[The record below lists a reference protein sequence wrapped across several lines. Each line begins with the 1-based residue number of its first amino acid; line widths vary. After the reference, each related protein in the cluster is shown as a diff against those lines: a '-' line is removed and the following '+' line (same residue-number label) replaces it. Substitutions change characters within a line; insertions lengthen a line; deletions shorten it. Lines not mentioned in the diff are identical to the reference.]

1 MHFNFDGNYR
11 MARALAE
18 QIAQLLPPQVVER
31 AGNTWVAQ
39 DECERDL
46 GLTDWNRRDVYDN
59 MHRRF
64 LQAPFT
70 GEPENAAKA
79 GTWAARVGR
88 LQPLL
93 NQTNATA
100 AREVYLHAI
109 SRWPDDFR
117 LHMNYAAFLEGTR
130 DLKDAVS
137 EWQQVES
144 LLPHHYLAAFEIGRL
159 SAVLNQND
167 EARVWL
173 SRALL
178 ARPDLSEGWYELGRV
193 QATVGQFEAALAS
206 FGRACQLVP
215 AEPRYRCEMAK
226 ALIKLQRRDEAIA
239 QLDQAVKVGKDFW
252 EAHSL
257 LGEQLAFNGRIAE
270 ARRQFEETL
279 RLNPNVAIAHYNLG
293 VVLVKQG
300 QLAEARRE
308 FGEVLRLDPENI
320 MARSALVR
328 LARAQQ

>member
-1 MHFNFDGNYR
+1 
-11 MARALAE
+11 
-18 QIAQLLPPQVVER
+18 LLPPQVAEQ
-31 AGNTWVAQ
+31 AGNTWAAQ

-59 MHRRF
+59 MRRRF

-70 GEPENAAKA
+70 GQPANAAKA
-79 GTWAARVGR
+79 GAWAARLGR

-93 NQTNATA
+93 NQTNASA

-117 LHMNYAAFLEGTR
+117 LHMNYAAFLEATR
-130 DLKDAVS
+130 DLKASIS

-159 SAVLNQND
+159 SSALGQTD

-173 SRALL
+173 ARALL
-178 ARPDLSEGWYELGRV
+178 ARPDLSEGWYELGRS
-193 QATVGQFEAALAS
+193 QAAAGQFEAAFAS
-206 FGRACQLVP
+206 FGRARQLVP
-215 AEPRYRCEMAK
+215 AELRYRCEMAK

-239 QLDQAVKVGKDFW
+239 QLDQAVKLGQNSW

-257 LGEQLAFNGRIAE
+257 LGEQLAFTGRIAE
-270 ARRQFEETL
+270 ARHQFEETL

-293 VVLVKQG
+293 VVLVKAG
-300 QLAEARRE
+300 QLAEARRQ
-308 FGEVLRLDPENI
+308 FSEVLRLDPENT
-320 MARSALVR
+320 MARSALTQ
-328 LARAQQ
+328 LARTQP

>member
-1 MHFNFDGNYR
+1 
-11 MARALAE
+11 MAE
-18 QIAQLLPPQVVER
+18 V
-31 AGNTWVAQ
+31 AGNTWATQ

-46 GLTDWNRRDVYDN
+46 GLTDWNRREVYDN
-59 MHRRF
+59 MRRRF

-70 GEPENAAKA
+70 GQPANASKA
-79 GTWAARVGR
+79 GVWAARLGS

-93 NQTNATA
+93 NQKNASA
-100 AREVYLHAI
+100 SREIYLHAI
-109 SRWPDDFR
+109 SRWPEDFR
-117 LHMNYAAFLEGTR
+117 LHMNYAAFLEATR
-130 DLKDAVS
+130 DLKAAVS
-137 EWQQVES
+137 EWQQVEA

-159 SAVLNQND
+159 SAALDQND
-167 EARVWL
+167 GARIWL

-193 QATVGQFEAALAS
+193 QLAGGQFEAALAS
-206 FGRACQLVP
+206 AGRACQLVP

-239 QLDQAVKVGKDFW
+239 QLDQAVKLGQDSW

-270 ARRQFEETL
+270 ARWQFEETL

-293 VVLVKQG
+293 VVLAKQG
-300 QLAEARRE
+300 QLAEARRQ
-308 FGEVLRLDPENI
+308 FSEVLRLDPENS
-320 MARSALVR
+320 MARGALTQ
-328 LARAQQ
+328 LARAQP